1 MSISRKV
8 RLNLSMLIPYI
19 LIISIRF
26 STAFCEKLRGMSKA
40 LGDVFVS
47 SIVLMTSKIIFFIEG
62 K

>member
-1 MSISRKV
+1 M

-26 STAFCEKLRGMSKA
+26 STAFYEKLRGMSKA

-47 SIVLMTSKIIFFIEG
+47 SIVLMTSKIIFFIDG